1 MNILLFTGKY
11 STSSIPFLKEFKNR
25 LPDDKLIIFLSEPMN
40 KNNNFS
46 LLRILKN
53 NRVSYMLKKVLQL
66 LDVFLRAK
74 LIGIFSSMEIKY
86 VQEYINREKV
96 KYYNIDD
103 INSVET
109 IRIIRENQ
117 IDILVMYDCGQILKK
132 TTIESPTI
140 VCINVHPSLLPKYRG
155 TSPIFWAI
163 KNGEREAGVTIHL
176 VDEGVDTGDIILQRK
191 IDVSPG
197 MTEEML
203 TQRLS
208 CLASEMLFEVIDKFK
223 KNTIRPI
230 KQDNSKAT
238 YFNNLR
244 QVY

>member
-25 LPDDKLIIFLSEPMN
+25 LPYDKLIIFLSEPMN
-40 KNNNFS
+40 KSNSFS

-53 NRVSYMLKKVLQL
+53 NKVSYMLRKVLQL
-66 LDVFLRAK
+66 SDAFLRAR
-74 LIGIFSSMEIKY
+74 LIGMFPFMGVKY
-86 VQEYINREKV
+86 VHEYINREKA

-103 INSVET
+103 INSGET

-117 IDILVMYDCGQILKK
+117 IDILAMYDCGQILKK
-132 TTIESPTI
+132 TTIESASI
-140 VCINVHPSLLPKYRG
+140 ACINVHPSLLPKYRG
-155 TSPIFWAI
+155 TSPIYWVL
-163 KNGEREAGVTIHL
+163 KNKEKETGVTIHL
-176 VDEGVDTGDIILQRK
+176 VDKGVDTGDIILQSK
-191 IDVSPG
+191 IDISPG
-197 MTEEML
+197 MTEKML

-208 CLASEMLFEVIDKFK
+208 CLAAEMLFKVVDKFK
-223 KNTIRPI
+223 KNTVRPT